1 MVDTDHKCFGLRS
14 LLTVLLLFFS
24 SFTIA
29 VVRTLSSKT
38 LKKIMFKSLYIQL
51 NYFIRSST
59 DDLFRY
65 SSIAHLSQQFL
76 SLV

>member
-38 LKKIMFKSLYIQL
+38 LKKIMLKSVYIQL